1 VKAHGGYEAYRAR
14 ADREI
19 PLVVPEPR
27 QALAPR

>member
-1 VKAHGGYEAYRAR
+1 MAGYEAYRAR
-14 ADREI
+14 TDREI